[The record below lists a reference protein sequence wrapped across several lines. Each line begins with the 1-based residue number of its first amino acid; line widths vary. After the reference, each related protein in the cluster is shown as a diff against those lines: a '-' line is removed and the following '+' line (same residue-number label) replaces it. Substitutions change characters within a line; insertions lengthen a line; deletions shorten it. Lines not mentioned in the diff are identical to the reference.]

1 MTLERSAK
9 ARLMTVFV
17 LLLVLAA
24 GVVLGVALE
33 RRLEAKAMTVESLR
47 NQEPGREG
55 VDRERRPLDRTRDS
69 TPRRSSLLV
78 EQVGLSEG
86 QKEKV
91 DSIVVYFRGHMRAL
105 HEEFDAAYMS
115 RYTEILE
122 MTRNAIR
129 AVLDDAQRA
138 AYDSLLVEFDA
149 RMQQRRRDSIGDRGG
164 QPE

>member
-1 MTLERSAK
+1 
-9 ARLMTVFV
+9 
-17 LLLVLAA
+17 
-24 GVVLGVALE
+24 
-33 RRLEAKAMTVESLR
+33 
-47 NQEPGREG
+47 
-55 VDRERRPLDRTRDS
+55 
-69 TPRRSSLLV
+69 
-78 EQVGLSEG
+78 
-86 QKEKV
+86 
-91 DSIVVYFRGHMRAL
+91 MRAL

-164 QPE
+164 RPE